1 MTMLRKH
8 IVLALILGLI
18 FCVSVA
24 YSFAYRISPAVD
36 AVAYDTIARNILA
49 GCGFKEM
56 CSQSYG
62 MDTAITRAG
71 PGYEFFLAGVYAVFG
86 YHYEAVWILQ
96 ALLHTA
102 TAFLLY
108 CLAQRIFREEEKKY
122 VGYGAVIIFGFWP
135 DLIEI
140 SAMLLTETLY
150 LFMTVLVT
158 WFFVRLIKTQQT
170 FFTGVLLGVLTGLA
184 ILVRPPIVLFI
195 AIFAGYLLYFK
206 KYPTVIGFVLGV
218 ISSLFPWVYRNYLVY
233 HQFILTTMIGQFNIW
248 VGNTL
253 SSNGGQI
260 TSENNPVAQY
270 IAAYGVMKFPQ
281 AASEAF
287 RDFLGNHFVV
297 FVELCARR
305 FIRYFSLIRPMGFW
319 FYQQGIKQLIFV
331 TASGIWIAT
340 VFTSG
345 IAGLGV
351 LVGRRRDFWC
361 VLLLVTIASPLL
373 LLLTVVQ
380 SRYRFQIYPFLSVG
394 AAYAFYLIRS
404 KRYEITRP
412 LLLSIVALGFISI
425 VDAVIFFGTVIER
438 LKTFI

>member
-1 MTMLRKH
+1 
-8 IVLALILGLI
+8 
-18 FCVSVA
+18 
-24 YSFAYRISPAVD
+24 
-36 AVAYDTIARNILA
+36 
-49 GCGFKEM
+49 
-56 CSQSYG
+56 
-62 MDTAITRAG
+62 
-71 PGYEFFLAGVYAVFG
+71 
-86 YHYEAVWILQ
+86 
-96 ALLHTA
+96 
-102 TAFLLY
+102 
-108 CLAQRIFREEEKKY
+108 
-122 VGYGAVIIFGFWP
+122 
-135 DLIEI
+135 
-140 SAMLLTETLY
+140 
-150 LFMTVLVT
+150 
-158 WFFVRLIKTQQT
+158 
-170 FFTGVLLGVLTGLA
+170 
-184 ILVRPPIVLFI
+184 
-195 AIFAGYLLYFK
+195 
-206 KYPTVIGFVLGV
+206 
-218 ISSLFPWVYRNYLVY
+218 
-233 HQFILTTMIGQFNIW
+233 
-248 VGNTL
+248 
-253 SSNGGQI
+253 
-260 TSENNPVAQY
+260 
-270 IAAYGVMKFPQ
+270 MKFPQ